1 LKNLKERLKKVPRSP
16 GIYLFKDTDGNV
28 IYVGKAR
35 LLKNRLRS
43 YFQSS
48 SNMDPKVRAMMN
60 RVVSFEYVVTNSE
73 VEALILENNLI
84 KTHKPRY
91 NINLRD
97 DKTYPYLKLTT
108 GEKFPRLC
116 VAREEKDKV
125 SRYFGPYPDVTSLR
139 RTVQLLT
146 SIFPLRSCRY
156 LTKKSRP
163 CLNYDLGKCLAPCV
177 GKVTEQEYN
186 QAVKAAVRF
195 LEGNHQEILQ
205 AKEREMYQASQE
217 LDFERA
223 AVLRD
228 QLASLR
234 KLIENQKVSYE
245 KPYNLDV
252 VGEIYGPEQS
262 LIVVHRIRA
271 GKIITS
277 DTFWVKQAI
286 NENESEVM
294 HYFIKHFYDDNRDIP
309 KQILLNT
316 MPSDPDLV
324 TEWLCN
330 KSNKKVQIKIPYRG
344 EKKAMLEMVLQNAR
358 ILWEEKMDK
367 DAARAKVLLHLS
379 RVLNLEVIPERI
391 EGYDVSH
398 TGGSDTVASMVV
410 FINGVSEKKLYR
422 RFKIKLE
429 QNNDYASLSEAI
441 ARRLKQAREKN
452 PSFLPEPDL
461 IVVDGGQGQVNLAHK
476 TITETGFNIPVVGL
490 AKKQE
495 EIYRVG
501 ASQPLILPRRDEGL
515 KVLQRIRD
523 EAHRFALDYNRQLR
537 KKKMSRSVLDQIEG
551 IASKRKNALIA
562 HFGSISR
569 LREADLE
576 EIAKVPGMNRKVAEN
591 VYRYFHNNP

>member
-1 LKNLKERLKKVPRSP
+1 MPRSP

>member
-1 LKNLKERLKKVPRSP
+1 MKERLKKVPRSP
-16 GIYLFKDTDGNV
+16 GVYLFKDTDGNV

-43 YFQSS
+43 YFQTNSS
-48 SNMDPKVRAMMN
+48 MDPKVRAMMN

-84 KTHKPRY
+84 KTHKPKY

-125 SRYFGPYPDVTSLR
+125 SRYFGPYPDVSSLR

-156 LTKKSRP
+156 LTKRPRP
-163 CLNYDLGKCLAPCV
+163 CLNYDIGKCLAPCM

-186 QAVKAAVRF
+186 QAVKAVIRF
-195 LEGNHQEILQ
+195 LEGNHREILQ
-205 AKEREMYQASQE
+205 AKEREMYKASQE

-228 QLASLR
+228 QLASLH
-234 KLIENQKVSYE
+234 KLVETQKVSYE
-245 KPYNLDV
+245 QPYDLDV
-252 VGEIYGPEQS
+252 VGEIYGTKQS
-262 LIVVHRIRA
+262 LIVVHKIRA

-277 DTFWVKQAI
+277 DTLWVKQAI
-286 NENESEVM
+286 NESESEVM
-294 HYFIKHFYDDNRDIP
+294 HYFIKHFYDDNPDIP
-309 KQILLNT
+309 KQILLNI

-330 KSNKKVQIKIPYRG
+330 KSSRKVQLKIPYRG

-422 RFKIKLE
+422 RFKIKVE
-429 QNNDYASLSEAI
+429 QNNDFASLSEAI
-441 ARRLKQAREKN
+441 ARRLKQAKEKN

-461 IVVDGGQGQVNLAHK
+461 IVVDGGQGQVNLVHK
-476 TITETGFNIPVVGL
+476 TITENGFNIPVVGL

-495 EIYRVG
+495 EIYRMG
-501 ASQPLILPRRDEGL
+501 ASGPLILSRRDEGL
-515 KVLQRIRD
+515 KVLQRLRD

-576 EIAKVPGMNRKVAEN
+576 EIAKVPGMNRKAAEN
-591 VYRYFHNNP
+591 VFWFFHNTP

>member
-1 LKNLKERLKKVPRSP
+1 MPRSP

-234 KLIENQKVSYE
+234 KFIETQKVIYE

-344 EKKAMLEMVLQNAR
+344 EKKAMLEMVLHNAR

-379 RVLNLEVIPERI
+379 RVLNLDVIPERI

-461 IVVDGGQGQVNLAHK
+461 LVVDGGQGQVNLAHK

-495 EIYRVG
+495 KIYRVG

-569 LREADLE
+569 LREADVE
-576 EIAKVPGMNRKVAEN
+576 EIAEVPGMNRKVAEN